1 MFFEKNDERNWCY
14 HLALMVFINDQLFLT
29 LLSLSDPFHATG
41 HTAIK
46 FAMPLLAPCDPQ
58 PYVAVSLAT

>member
-1 MFFEKNDERNWCY
+1 
-14 HLALMVFINDQLFLT
+14 MVFINDRLFLI

-46 FAMPLLAPCDPQ
+46 FAKPRLAPCGPQ